1 MQGGLGRLDLI
12 AGTLTILG
20 LVLCVRGAWRF
31 AAAVRA
37 RFTRGAP
44 YRSGTIQDRLLG
56 LLMEIALLAVGAAL
70 GFLAL
75 GQAEFQP
82 DDTTV
87 RVGQI
92 EAHRSDWGK
101 VAVRFVPDPLYPG
114 RQVLEGEVSGG
125 RWAVAG
131 DFITWSRG
139 VKWLGFRDGHRLRYL
154 MGTPDTSGT
163 SPAERS
169 ETRVLEPLPPAAFR
183 LLATAPYIPF
193 LRVRREASPW
203 FPLAERQ
210 VMVLYAI
217 GPGYLTESVSVGPR
231 RSPP

>member
-1 MQGGLGRLDLI
+1 MPGGLGRLDFI
-12 AGTLTILG
+12 AGALTILG
-20 LVLCVRGAWRF
+20 VVLCARGTWRF
-31 AAAVRA
+31 AGAVRA

-56 LLMEIALLAVGAAL
+56 LLMEIALLAVGAGL

-87 RVGQI
+87 RVGQL
-92 EAHRSDWGK
+92 EARRSEWGK
-101 VAVRFVPDPLYPG
+101 VAIRFVPDPLYPG

-131 DFITWSRG
+131 DFITWSRDM
-139 VKWLGFRDGHRLRYL
+139 KWLGFRDGHRLRYL
-154 MGTPDTSGT
+154 MGTPDSSGT
-163 SPAERS
+163 SSADRS

-193 LRVRREASPW
+193 LQVRREASPW
-203 FPLAERQ
+203 FRLEERQ

-217 GPGYLTESVSVGPR
+217 GPGYLAETASLDSRHPPR
-231 RSPP
+231 